1 MDGGIFYKKSG
12 SGLPVVLLHGF
23 PMHCDVWNAYSE
35 KLSNSFT
42 VYTPDLPG
50 FGNSPMLP
58 GDFNLQDVAERMIRW
73 IKEMEIVRPSIIGH
87 SMGGYVALEMVRKA
101 PELFSG
107 LGLFHSTAM
116 ADTPEKKDSRTK
128 VIQFINENGVLAFT
142 SNFIQPLF
150 ADQNHPAISVV
161 REITTQSSAETV
173 KGYTKA
179 MRDRRDNRDVL
190 TSFPGPVLIIGGDQD
205 KGIPAET
212 LHQQGLLNRKTSVH
226 ILPDTGHM
234 GMFEKP
240 EETLAMVRSFLR
252 KIDQPEGA

>member
-1 MDGGIFYKKSG
+1 MDDQIFYKKSG
-12 SGLPVVLLHGF
+12 LGAPVILLHGF
-23 PMHCDVWNAYSE
+23 PMHREVWNEFSE
-35 KLSNSFT
+35 KLSDSFT

-50 FGNSPMLP
+50 FGKSPILS

-73 IKEMEIVRPSIIGH
+73 MKELGIVRPSVVGH
-87 SMGGYVALEMVRKA
+87 SMGGYVALEMVRKE
-101 PELFSG
+101 PGLFSG

-116 ADTPEKKDSRTK
+116 ADNAEKKDSRTK
-128 VIQFINENGVLAFT
+128 VIQFIDENGVLAFT

-150 ADQNHPAISVV
+150 ADQNHPAIPFVKD
-161 REITTQSSAETV
+161 ITTKASAEAV

-179 MRDRRDNRDVL
+179 MRDRHDTRNIL
-190 TSFPGPVLIIGGDQD
+190 ASFGGPVLIIGGEKD

-212 LHQQGLLNRKTSVH
+212 LQQQALLNKNTSVH

-234 GMFEKP
+234 GMFENP
-240 EETLAMVRSFLR
+240 ADTLGMIRSFLR